1 MVVPNRYYESKQT
14 FRYFSLYTYN
24 VSTALN
30 GPKKGYVG
38 PMYVKCKSQLHIQK
52 VLPKKCR
59 EKVITYI
66 FVLFVNF
73 WALLTD
79 MVMS

>member
-1 MVVPNRYYESKQT
+1 MTYARAWRESKMVVPNRYDESKQNV
-14 FRYFSLYTYN
+14 RYFSLYTYN

-52 VLPKKCR
+52 VLPEKCR
-59 EKVITYI
+59 EKVITCI
-66 FVLFVNF
+66 FI
-73 WALLTD
+73 
-79 MVMS
+79 

>member
-1 MVVPNRYYESKQT
+1 MVVPNRYDESKQNV
-14 FRYFSLYTYN
+14 RYFSLYTYN

-52 VLPKKCR
+52 VLP
-59 EKVITYI
+59 
-66 FVLFVNF
+66 
-73 WALLTD
+73 
-79 MVMS
+79 